1 MEDSF
6 VVANS
11 STVQDGLREWVGA
24 SREEE
29 GDCEGMELGKF
40 DVAKDR

>member
-6 VVANS
+6 VVATG
-11 STVQDGLREWVGA
+11 STLQDGLREWAGE

-29 GDCEGMELGKF
+29 GDYEGIELGKF
-40 DVAKDR
+40 DVAQDC